1 MWQEHLNDWAN
12 HDRIYA
18 DVVNKCCIRYCFWL
32 MYSSNCFPFY
42 LIPIHAGT
50 LEAHVSSSLSAL
62 LAKLDNICVLDAT
75 QRVKIV
81 VYFDEAQ

>member
-1 MWQEHLNDWAN
+1 
-12 HDRIYA
+12 
-18 DVVNKCCIRYCFWL
+18 